1 LNFEFSD
8 RLNERVIENMYIYT
22 EDYNFFKKEG
32 ALAILCEEI
41 KPHLSDD
48 VFQSIFYDKFPG
60 YNKSESNNYNP
71 SEDFCFNNVI
81 VLEGITLFKG

>member
-1 LNFEFSD
+1 MNFEFSD

-22 EDYNFFKKEG
+22 EDYNFLKKEG

-48 VFQSIFYDKFPG
+48 VF
-60 YNKSESNNYNP
+60 
-71 SEDFCFNNVI
+71 
-81 VLEGITLFKG
+81 

>member
-1 LNFEFSD
+1 MLAIYSENQFKQKLLNFEFSD
-8 RLNERVIENMYIYT
+8 RLNERVIERMYIYT

-48 VFQSIFYDKFPG
+48 TF
-60 YNKSESNNYNP
+60 
-71 SEDFCFNNVI
+71 
-81 VLEGITLFKG
+81 